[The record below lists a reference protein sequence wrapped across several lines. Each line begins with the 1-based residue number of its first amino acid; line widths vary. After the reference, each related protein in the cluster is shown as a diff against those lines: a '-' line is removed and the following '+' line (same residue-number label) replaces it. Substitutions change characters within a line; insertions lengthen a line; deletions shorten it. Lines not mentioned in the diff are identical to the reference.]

1 MFCLYLYFRLINVI
15 TKQQNT
21 APGEGW
27 LAVAVCRT
35 FPTQFPSI
43 KDEESGSLEAADNK
57 GYNGKSGFN
66 V

>member
-1 MFCLYLYFRLINVI
+1 MI